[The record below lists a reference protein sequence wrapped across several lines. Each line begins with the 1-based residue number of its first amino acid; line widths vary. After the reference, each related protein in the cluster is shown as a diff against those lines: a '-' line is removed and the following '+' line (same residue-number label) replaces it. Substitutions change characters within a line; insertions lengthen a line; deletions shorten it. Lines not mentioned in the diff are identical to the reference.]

1 MSSSFDDIDR
11 AILRHLLEDGRADE
25 DALASAADAS
35 AATVSFR
42 RARLEATDVVRGYK
56 PALNYDAL
64 GFQTVLLHL
73 RSREPTATAETLGD
87 HTGVVSVYET
97 TGHHNVL
104 AVVRV
109 ADDAD
114 LDALVEAITTD
125 TAVSAATASPASRTV
140 CEYRPVE
147 PVE

>member
-25 DALASAADAS
+25 DALAAAVDAS
-35 AATVSFR
+35 ATTVSFR
-42 RARLEATDVVRGYK
+42 RAKLEATDVVRGYV
-56 PALNYDAL
+56 PAVDYDAL

-73 RSREPTATAETLGD
+73 RSREPTVTAETLGD
-87 HTGVVSVYET
+87 HAGDVSVYET
-97 TGHHNVL
+97 TGHYNVL

-109 ADDAD
+109 GDDAD
-114 LDALVEAITTD
+114 LDALVETITTD
-125 TAVSAATASPASRTV
+125 AAVSAATASPVARTR